1 MRLFASL
8 QLHDAS
14 QNSGNLWACGAQLLS
29 SVSAA
34 ALILEGAVT
43 FALLEWGGWVGCRS
57 LSSQG
62 PSLQDLM
69 DTGQLVPLS
78 LSPRRGVADLE
89 GFSPRGAGL

>member
-1 MRLFASL
+1 M
-8 QLHDAS
+8 
-14 QNSGNLWACGAQLLS
+14 
-29 SVSAA
+29 
-34 ALILEGAVT
+34 
-43 FALLEWGGWVGCRS
+43 GCRS